1 MAIEPLVVRQLCAD
15 DPNSIPRQ
23 PQALVMDGPV
33 YKREQLSCCHPPI
46 VTSINHISLSMF
58 NFMGS
63 LCFLKC
69 VKLPWADFLAHP
81 VLSRGNHSGHAALT
95 TLVQFLPQAGKGVG
109 LARSLLFSCL
119 PVLPLPDELG
129 VTCIP
134 SACPPSL
141 KTRDLHFQ
149 QTSLSPGGQEGRPSP
164 PTLPEACR
172 CIS

>member
-1 MAIEPLVVRQLCAD
+1 MCRRSQQH
-15 DPNSIPRQ
+15 S
-23 PQALVMDGPV
+23 QAAPGPGHGWASLQKRAV
-33 YKREQLSCCHPPI
+33 ILLPPSYSNQYKSYFSFDVQFHGEF
-46 VTSINHISLSMF
+46 V
-58 NFMGS
+58 
-63 LCFLKC
+63 FLEVC
-69 VKLPWADFLAHP
+69 ETALGRLPCPSP

-164 PTLPEACR
+164 PTLLEACR